1 MITRERGAYRTA
13 EAGTRNQ
20 YVQYVGPWAQAALRV
35 RYVPNAGGWHARSL
49 YVPYGGAGVV
59 TSVRVSSAGDVE
71 REQARSVLVR
81 ARAEREALQ
90 VRLRGVR
97 GAHVQIEL
105 RSRRYSRGRV
115 QIELR
120 SRRPSRDRAEIVRT
134 WPGAL
139 VRRCRLG
146 PLLGLLG
153 LGLG

>member
-20 YVQYVGPWAQAALRV
+20 YVQYVGPWAQAALRL

-49 YVPYGGAGVV
+49 YVPYGGAGVI
-59 TSVRVSSAGDVE
+59 TSVRVSSGGDVE

-120 SRRPSRDRAEIVRT
+120 SRRSSRDRAEIVRT
-134 WPGAL
+134 GPGAR

-146 PLLGLLG
+146 LLG
-153 LGLG
+153 LG

>member
-1 MITRERGAYRTA
+1 M
-13 EAGTRNQ
+13 
-20 YVQYVGPWAQAALRV
+20 GPWAQAALRP

-49 YVPYGGAGVV
+49 YVRYGGAGVV
-59 TSVRVSSAGDVE
+59 TSVRVSSGGDVE

-81 ARAEREALQ
+81 ARAQREALQ

-120 SRRPSRDRAEIVRT
+120 SCRSSRDRAEISQIGPR
-134 WPGAL
+134 L
-139 VRRCRLG
+139 V
-146 PLLGLLG
+146 LLG
-153 LGLG
+153 LGLGLGG